1 MSNYSKEIQSS
12 MDTDTQSSTD
22 TAGQNNMKKTILG
35 ILVSAFCFSTMEIA
49 LKIGGNSLDP
59 IQMTFLRFFI
69 GGLVLTPFAVRETRA
84 RMAAGGLD
92 RKVGESDAR
101 RKLTV
106 RDIISA
112 RDLGWVCL
120 VGIVGVSISM
130 LFFQFGVGRSN
141 AATAA
146 ALISTTPLFTMLI
159 AHIFT
164 SEKMDRLRWIAFAIG
179 LMAIVFMTRPWDI
192 QEGNSIAGIIF
203 MLCAAIA
210 FGVYTVMG
218 KRTLER
224 VGLFTQT
231 ALSFFVGSLVLLVVL
246 WLTRRPVIAGVAD
259 QWILVLYAG
268 VVVTGI
274 GYLFYFLGVQSSDA
288 TTGSITYFIKPILAP
303 ALAMLI
309 LHETIL
315 WNTVLGIALLTLAS
329 FITLY
334 DARRHR

>member
-1 MSNYSKEIQSS
+1 MQS
-12 MDTDTQSSTD
+12 
-22 TAGQNNMKKTILG
+22 NMKKTILG

-49 LKIGGNSLDP
+49 LKIAGNSLDP

-84 RMAAGGLD
+84 RLAAGGLD
-92 RKVGESDAR
+92 HKAGESETRTDAT

-106 RDIISA
+106 REIISKK
-112 RDLGWVCL
+112 DLAWVAL
-120 VGIVGVSISM
+120 VGIVGVAISM
-130 LFFQFGVGRSN
+130 LCFQFGVGRSN

-146 ALISTTPLFTMLI
+146 SMISTTPMFTMLI

-164 SEKMDRLRWIAFAIG
+164 SEKMDRLRWFAFVIG
-179 LMAIVFMTRPWDI
+179 LIAIFFMTRPWDI
-192 QEGNSIAGIIF
+192 QEGNSITGILL

-231 ALSFFVGSLVLLVVL
+231 SISFFVGSLVLLVVL
-246 WLTRRPVIAGVAD
+246 WLTHRPVIAGVAD

-303 ALAMLI
+303 ILAMLI

-334 DARRHR
+334 DARRNR